1 MNLRIAAVMSVM
13 LVLTACAGTRMRVK
27 PAGVAS
33 PSVQHVVLVQLD
45 DPARA
50 EEMMRDMRQAFE
62 AIPSLARWQAGPK
75 VDTGRP
81 QVQAWY
87 TVGIVTEFDSIDDYK
102 AYLEH
107 PRHKAL
113 VEKWKPHWKRSEM
126 FDFGSVAAT
135 APATPAGS

>member
-1 MNLRIAAVMSVM
+1 MRLAHAVLLTTSI
-13 LVLTACAGTRMRVK
+13 LLTACSGMTMRVK
-27 PAGVAS
+27 PAGTIEQRI
-33 PSVQHVVLVQLD
+33 QHVVLVELD

-50 EEMMRDMRQAFE
+50 IEMMQDMREAFE
-62 AIPSLARWQAGPK
+62 AIPVLAAWQAGPK

-87 TVGIVTEFDSIDDYK
+87 TVGIVTEFDTVEDYK

-113 VEKWKPHWKRSEM
+113 VEKWKPRWKRSEM
-126 FDFGSVAAT
+126 FDFGSVAMT
-135 APATPAGS
+135 TGGN

>member
-1 MNLRIAAVMSVM
+1 MRVAIPCVLAASL
-13 LVLTACAGTRMRVK
+13 LVACSGMTMRVK
-27 PAGVAS
+27 PVGAVEQRI
-33 PSVQHVVLVQLD
+33 QHVVLVELD

-50 EEMMRDMRQAFE
+50 PEMMQDMRVAFE
-62 AIPSLARWQAGPK
+62 AIPSLAGWQAGPK

-87 TVGIVTEFDSIDDYK
+87 TIGIVTEFDSVEDYR

-113 VEKWKPHWKRSEM
+113 VEKWKPRWKRSEM
-126 FDFGSVAAT
+126 FDFGGT
-135 APATPAGS
+135 PGPAEARP